1 MDEVDRMSSITSLNL
16 VEAGYE
22 AHFSVQGHAA
32 LACRSNTPVNEPTS
46 IVQVTRTFLLIM
58 TRNDSNGHVVFFW
71 KRSDLQDMIS
81 FIDAVMWPL
90 SFPMKRS

>member
-1 MDEVDRMSSITSLNL
+1 MYIHIYICIALSLSL
-16 VEAGYE
+16 YL
-22 AHFSVQGHAA
+22 SRHAA
-32 LACRSNTPVNEPTS
+32 LACRANTPVNEPTN